1 MNACNLKESEINQ
14 SINLCSTEFCS
25 VADDISSEFQF
36 IMYSHYDNYN
46 N

>member
-1 MNACNLKESEINQ
+1 MNACNLKESE
-14 SINLCSTEFCS
+14 INLCSTEFCS